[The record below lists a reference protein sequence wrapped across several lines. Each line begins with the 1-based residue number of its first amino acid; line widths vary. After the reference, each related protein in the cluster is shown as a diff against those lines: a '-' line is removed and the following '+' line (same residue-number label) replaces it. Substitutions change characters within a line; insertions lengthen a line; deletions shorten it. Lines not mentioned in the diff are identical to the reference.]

1 MTEEQTA
8 FMARLNVHARGL
20 PGVNE
25 RFDSDSFVKG
35 VCGPLVR
42 AFSASPGEKPEELNR
57 RIKTFSR
64 YTAGEKAKNE
74 QSQQRTDR

>member
-25 RFDSDSFVKG
+25 RFDQDSFVKG
-35 VCGPLVR
+35 VCGPLTS
-42 AFSASPGEKPEELNR
+42 AFAAPPGEKPEKLNR

-64 YTAGEKAKNE
+64 YTADKKADNE
-74 QSQQRTDR
+74 QSKQRAD